1 MTFLLIIIIKSVEA
15 QKDISS
21 AIGNA
26 HHTAWSP
33 PSLARINAA
42 GSSTTSCLATD
53 TTRLYTPFPSAWN
66 TEPAMMQ
73 NHAIR
78 KWNPMMRSAGTPMAS
93 ISSDASN
100 MPSSTPGIVSNTI
113 NPTRSSVNA
122 YTRLHLIALITRLLF
137 PAP

>member
-1 MTFLLIIIIKSVEA
+1 MTFLLINIINIDDT
-15 QKDISS
+15 QNDISS

-33 PSLARINAA
+33 PSLARRNAT

-53 TTRLYTPFPSAWN
+53 TTMLYTPFPSAWN

-73 NHAIR
+73 NHAI
-78 KWNPMMRSAGTPMAS
+78 KKCTPMMRSAGTPMAS

-100 MPSSTPGIVSNTI
+100 MPSSTAGTVSNTI
-113 NPTRSSVNA
+113 NPTKSSVNA
-122 YTRLHLIALITRLLF
+122 YTRLHLIALITLLRF